1 MIILYVDNF
10 RGFHE
15 TYIPFTDVNFLMGEN
30 STGKSSILSL
40 LNLLDNTG
48 FWLGQKFNY
57 EDIHLGS
64 FSEIADSE
72 TDKDF
77 FKIGVFD
84 LNNGS
89 TKGNVP
95 YKSILMKFENDKGL
109 PYISEFRYITND
121 HSVVVN
127 IGKKSIKYKSREIS
141 IVPENHSEALVFF
154 KNWIQE
160 VDVNIKSKGYNI
172 VKFPFNVRTPLPFIW
187 GIIEAELET
196 KKKETANS
204 SNKSKGLSQLSREI
218 VIPSFIGNF
227 CWVAPIRAKP
237 KRTYDNYGV
246 SPSSEGDH
254 APYLLN
260 GLLNFSKSSY
270 KKDVLSSIESFGLQ
284 SGLFESINTVPFG
297 KDETSPFQLDII
309 LNRKN
314 FKISNVGYGVSQAL
328 PIIVEVLSRTK
339 NTLFAIQQPEVHLH
353 PRAQAALG
361 EFIYNMHLAE
371 NKNFVIETHSEYLI
385 NRFRIKISQNEGKK
399 VDSQVLFFE
408 RTDKGNKVDIIEID
422 DKGRYSEDQP
432 EAFMNFFVKEEL
444 DLLEI
449 F

>member
-15 TYIPFTDVNFLMGEN
+15 TYIPFTNVNFLMGEN

-48 FWLGQKFNY
+48 FWLNQKFNY

-64 FSEIADSE
+64 FSEIADSNI
-72 TDKDF
+72 DKNF

-84 LNNGS
+84 LNNKPMKGEGS
-89 TKGNVP
+89 F
-95 YKSILMKFENDKGL
+95 KSILMKFENDKGL
-109 PYISEFRYITND
+109 PYISDFSYISKD
-121 HSVVVN
+121 HSVIAN
-127 IGKKSIKYKSREIS
+127 IGKKSIKYKVKETSTI
-141 IVPENHSEALVFF
+141 PEDHSEALTFF

-160 VDVNIKSKGYNI
+160 VDVNIKDKGYNI
-172 VKFPFNVRTPLPFIW
+172 IKIPSRTPFPIISSF
-187 GIIEAELET
+187 IEAELET
-196 KKKETANS
+196 KKKEATVS
-204 SNKSKGLSQLSREI
+204 SNKVKVTSQVNHI
-218 VIPSFIGNF
+218 IIPSFIGKF
-227 CWVAPIRAKP
+227 CWIAPIRAKP

-246 SPSSEGDH
+246 SPSSEGEH

-260 GLLNFSKSSY
+260 RILNFSKPNN
-270 KKDVLSSIESFGLQ
+270 KKEVLSSIESFGLQ
-284 SGLFESINTVPFG
+284 SGLFESIDTIPFG

-309 LNRKN
+309 LNNKN

-328 PIIVEVLSRTK
+328 PIIVEIISRAK
-339 NTLFAIQQPEVHLH
+339 NTLYAIQQPEVHLH

-371 NKNFVIETHSEYLI
+371 SKNFVIETHSEYLI
-385 NRFRIKISQNEGKK
+385 NRFRIKTSQNESKK

-408 RTDKGNKVDIIEID
+408 RTDNGNKVHIIEID
-422 DKGRYSEDQP
+422 NKGRYSEDQP

>member
-15 TYIPFTDVNFLMGEN
+15 TYIPFTNVNFLMGEN

-48 FWLGQKFNY
+48 FWLNQKFNY

-64 FSEIADSE
+64 FSEIADSNI
-72 TDKDF
+72 DKNF
-77 FKIGVFD
+77 FKIGVFG
-84 LNNGS
+84 LNS
-89 TKGNVP
+89 KPTKGEDS
-95 YKSILMKFENDKGL
+95 YKSIFMKFENDKGL
-109 PYISEFRYITND
+109 PYITDFSYISKD
-121 HSVVVN
+121 HTVIAN
-127 IGKKSIKYKSREIS
+127 IGKKSIKYKVKEIS
-141 IVPENHSEALVFF
+141 TIPEDPSEALTFF

-160 VDVNIKSKGYNI
+160 VDINIKNKGYNI
-172 VKFPFNVRTPLPFIW
+172 IKIPSRTPLPIIGSF
-187 GIIEAELET
+187 IEAELET
-196 KKKETANS
+196 KKKETTDP
-204 SNKSKGLSQLSREI
+204 SNKAKVASQLNH
-218 VIPSFIGNF
+218 VIFPSFIGKF
-227 CWVAPIRAKP
+227 CWIAPIRAKP

-260 GLLNFSKSSY
+260 RFLNFSKSSN
-270 KKDVLSSIESFGLQ
+270 KKDVLSSIESFGVQ
-284 SGLFESINTVPFG
+284 SGLFDSINTVPFG

-309 LNRKN
+309 LNNKN

-328 PIIVEVLSRTK
+328 PIIVEIISRSK
-339 NTLFAIQQPEVHLH
+339 NTSYAIQQPEVHLH

-361 EFIYNMHLAE
+361 EFIYSMHLAE
-371 NKNFVIETHSEYLI
+371 SKNFVIETHSEYLI
-385 NRFRIKISQNEGKK
+385 NRFRIKISQNESKK

-408 RTDKGNKVDIIEID
+408 RTDNGNKVHIIEID
-422 DKGRYSEDQP
+422 NKGRYSEDQP

>member
-10 RGFHE
+10 RGFNE

-40 LNLLDNTG
+40 LYLLDNAG
-48 FWLGQKFNY
+48 FWLGQEFNY

-64 FSEIADSE
+64 FSEIADSDI
-72 TDKDF
+72 DKNF

-84 LNNGS
+84 LNS
-89 TKGNVP
+89 DTRKGNVS
-95 YKSILMKFENDKGL
+95 YKSILMKFENNKGL
-109 PYISEFRYITND
+109 PYISEFSYITND

-127 IGKKSIKYKSREIS
+127 IGKKSIRYKAQEIP
-141 IVPENHSEALVFF
+141 IIPGDLSEALIFF

-160 VDVNIKSKGYNI
+160 VNVNIKSKGYNI
-172 VKFPFNVRTPLPFIW
+172 VKIPSSARIPLPIIW
-187 GIIEAELET
+187 GIIEAELKS
-196 KKKETANS
+196 KKKETTNS
-204 SNKSKGLSQLSREI
+204 SNKARGIPQFGHEI
-218 VIPSFIGNF
+218 IIPSFIGNF

-260 GLLNFSKSSY
+260 RLLNFSKPNY

-284 SGLFESINTVPFG
+284 SGLFESIDTVPFG
-297 KDETSPFQLDII
+297 KDETSPFVLNII
-309 LNRKN
+309 LNSKK

-328 PIIVEVLSRTK
+328 PIIVEIVSRTE

-361 EFIYNMHLAE
+361 EFIYNMNLAE
-371 NKNFVIETHSEYLI
+371 NKSFVIETHSEYLI
-385 NRFRIKISQNEGKK
+385 DRFRIKISQNENKK
-399 VDSQVLFFE
+399 VNSQVLFFE
-408 RTDKGNKVDIIEID
+408 RTDNGNKVHIIEID

-432 EAFMNFFVKEEL
+432 EIFMNFFIREEL

>member
-10 RGFHE
+10 RGFSE

-40 LNLLDNTG
+40 LNLLDNAG

-64 FSEIADSE
+64 FSEIADSDM
-72 TDKDF
+72 DKNF

-84 LNNGS
+84 LNSGS
-89 TKGNVP
+89 TKGDVP

-109 PYISEFRYITND
+109 PYISEFSYITND

-127 IGKKSIKYKSREIS
+127 IGKKSIKYKTREIPN
-141 IVPENHSEALVFF
+141 VPEDRSEALMFF

-160 VDVNIKSKGYNI
+160 MNVNIKSKGYNI
-172 VKFPFNVRTPLPFIW
+172 VKIPFSARIPLPIIW
-187 GIIEAELET
+187 SIIEAELKT
-196 KKKETANS
+196 KKKQIVNS
-204 SNKSKGLSQLSREI
+204 SNKAKGIPQLGPEI

-260 GLLNFSKSSY
+260 TFLNFSKPSS

-297 KDETSPFQLDII
+297 KDETSPFELNII
-309 LNRKN
+309 LNSKK

-328 PIIVEVLSRTK
+328 PIIVEIISRTK

-385 NRFRIKISQNEGKK
+385 NRFRIKISQNEAKK
-399 VDSQVLFFE
+399 VNSQVLFFE
-408 RTDKGNKVDIIEID
+408 RTDKGNKVHIIEID
-422 DKGRYSEDQP
+422 NKGRYSEDQP